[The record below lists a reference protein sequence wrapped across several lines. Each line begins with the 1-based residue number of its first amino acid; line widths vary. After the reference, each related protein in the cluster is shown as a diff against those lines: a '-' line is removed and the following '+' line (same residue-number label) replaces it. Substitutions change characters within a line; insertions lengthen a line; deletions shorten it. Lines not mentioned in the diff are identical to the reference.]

1 MKFPNDTVHCRTT
14 SPLGDMVLAASER
27 GLSGVWFDGQ
37 RHQIG
42 ATNWPLA
49 PEYPILKQTAAQL
62 AAYFAGR
69 RRDFD
74 LRLDLGTGT
83 PFQQVV
89 WRALLTIATGTTRS
103 YKQISTE
110 IGQPTAVRA
119 VAGAVGR
126 NPLSIIVPCHRV
138 LGSDG
143 ALTGYAGGLPRK
155 HALLELEGAPHSTQH
170 QQGLF

>member
-1 MKFPNDTVHCRTT
+1 MKFANDTVHCRIT
-14 SPLGDMVLAASER
+14 SPLGEMVLAASDR
-27 GLSGVWFDGQ
+27 GLSGAWFDGQ

-42 ATNWPLA
+42 ATHWPLA
-49 PEYPILKQTAAQL
+49 PEHPILKQAATQL
-62 AAYFAGR
+62 AAYFAGQ

-74 LRLDLGTGT
+74 LRLDLGAGT
-83 PFQQVV
+83 PFQQTV

-143 ALTGYAGGLPRK
+143 TLTGYAGGLPRK
-155 HALLELEGAPHSTQH
+155 HALLDLEGVTLSTQH